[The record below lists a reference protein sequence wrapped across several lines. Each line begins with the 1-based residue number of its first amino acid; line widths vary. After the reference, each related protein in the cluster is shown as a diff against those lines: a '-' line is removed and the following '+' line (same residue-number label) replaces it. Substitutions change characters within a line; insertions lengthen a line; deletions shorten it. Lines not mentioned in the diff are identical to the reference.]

1 MLTFTPKRSTLFT
14 RAAAITAVVLLSLA
28 GLDATA
34 NATVCTPVGTWT
46 GQVTRSDGDH
56 PTQLVFKANGNVFIT
71 NEQNTTTKGTWWFTG
86 TNTFHYRIRGEKVYD
101 ENGAYFAYV
110 DFDQDGVQSGPN
122 SFTSSGPSTFYLV
135 DGTNLG
141 TSTIVFTMTRA

>member
-1 MLTFTPKRSTLFT
+1 MQTPTPRRNTFFALT
-14 RAAAITAVVLLSLA
+14 AAIAAVVLLALA
-28 GLDATA
+28 GTATA
-34 NATVCTPVGTWT
+34 ASATGCTPVGTWT
-46 GQVTRSDGDH
+46 GSVTRSDGAH
-56 PTQLVFKANGNVFIT
+56 ATQLVFKAGGNVFIT
-71 NEQNTTTKGTWWFTG
+71 NEQNTTTKGSWWFTG
-86 TNTFHYRIRGEKVYD
+86 TNTFHYRVRGEKVYD

-141 TSTIVFTMTRA
+141 TSTITFAMTRA